1 MYLYAV
7 LAGFASLLVLTP
19 SVLLLLWFSYKVKSK
34 RAPTP
39 VPVGVAGASTTT
51 TTTTP
56 VPARKVSTWVK
67 ALLAT
72 VLMIILFFWG
82 GEILSALKGWD
93 WSTTSTGK
101 FIEDNAGSG
110 WSNLLWLFLLV
121 PLYFLVGL
129 PKGLAKNAGTVLSWG
144 VAIIG
149 MIGLVW
155 FFTQDPLRWWHND
168 NIVRVDLN
176 RVNSDTVS
184 IKPDQTLII
193 LVRQATVYGRDCTGY
208 FMPAPK
214 WREMYDMHQPED
226 VLISYTNQGLTTYVS
241 IKEPYRTML
250 RDRGMTMDIWV
261 YNQGC

>member
-1 MYLYAV
+1 MNENLKGILVASFLIAV
-7 LAGFASLLVLTP
+7 MMLIRHLVNKRRSATKRV
-19 SVLLLLWFSYKVKSK
+19 VLV
-34 RAPTP
+34 PTGT
-39 VPVGVAGASTTT
+39 GVTTVV
-51 TTTTP
+51 TTTP
-56 VPARKVSTWVK
+56 PAKKIPWWGKWVK

-82 GEILSALKGWD
+82 GGILSALGSWN
-93 WSTTSTGK
+93 WSTTSLGK
-101 FIEDNAGSG
+101 SIDDSVGSG